1 MIGIDIT
8 AIKRFKKSTESLAT
22 KILTPDEM
30 LEYNAV
36 KNKANYL
43 AGRWACKESV
53 FKATG
58 LTNVTVL
65 SDPNGKPYVKDH
77 RDIMVSISHDQSY
90 AVAMAVQKNV

>member
-8 AIKRFKKSTESLAT
+8 AIRRFKKSTESLAT
-22 KILTPDEM
+22 KILSQDE
-30 LEYNAV
+30 LVEYHTV

-58 LTNVTVL
+58 LPNVTVL
-65 SDPNGKPYVKDH
+65 SDPNGKPYIKDH
-77 RDIMVSISHDQSY
+77 QDIVVSISHDQSY
-90 AVAMAVQKNV
+90 AVAVAVKKTV